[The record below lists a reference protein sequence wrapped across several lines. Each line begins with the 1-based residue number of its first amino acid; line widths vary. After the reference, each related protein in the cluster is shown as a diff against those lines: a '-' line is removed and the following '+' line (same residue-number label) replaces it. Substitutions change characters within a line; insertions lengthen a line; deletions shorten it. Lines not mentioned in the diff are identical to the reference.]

1 MRLCTIWVLDS
12 NLTKIINTDKQ
23 KSLKKQ
29 FFFLL
34 LCFELIHKYC
44 QRKNMQIEIENAVQ
58 ALNQG
63 KIILYPT
70 DTVWGLGCDAT
81 DEEAVEKIFTIKKRS
96 ATKSLIVMVSNFLML
111 RQYVREVPFKAV
123 ELMEEATGPL
133 TVIYPESKKLAHN
146 LLAEDGSVGIR
157 IPNDEFCK
165 GLISAFGKPI
175 VSTSANISG
184 EKPTSV
190 FRELSTEI
198 VNNVDYVVSYRQ
210 EDETICAPSHIVKVD
225 NSGNVITIR

>member
-1 MRLCTIWVLDS
+1 
-12 NLTKIINTDKQ
+12 
-23 KSLKKQ
+23 
-29 FFFLL
+29 
-34 LCFELIHKYC
+34 
-44 QRKNMQIEIENAVQ
+44 MQIEIENAVQ